1 MADQPLLLAL
11 DQGTSSSRA
20 AVFDAQGELVASA
33 TAPLPIQY
41 PADGWVEQH
50 PSDIWDSQEQAL
62 IGLHQQLN
70 DDQRRSVVSCG
81 ITNQRETTVLW
92 RRSTGAPCGP
102 ALVWQDGRTADICRR
117 WKQEGLESAWRH
129 RTGLFWIPIS
139 APAKSTGCWSI
150 TPKRP
155 LPRQRM
161 TSVSAPLKAGCCG
174 TSRKASNTAVT

>member
-70 DDQRRSVVSCG
+70 DDQRRSVV
-81 ITNQRETTVLW
+81 TREWTCRAPLPSV
-92 RRSTGAPCGP
+92 RRSSARDSSSVDTG
-102 ALVWQDGRTADICRR
+102 
-117 WKQEGLESAWRH
+117 H
-129 RTGLFWIPIS
+129 RS
-139 APAKSTGCWSI
+139 
-150 TPKRP
+150 
-155 LPRQRM
+155 
-161 TSVSAPLKAGCCG
+161 
-174 TSRKASNTAVT
+174 